1 MESLELMENE
11 EFMVSYK
18 IFKIMGDNRFM
29 AQEMVKLAQEI
40 TMKEA
45 PEDALSIVLRT
56 YFGQKIAKS
65 REKIREFEER
75 YGVDVETFYD
85 KLGTEIPLSLEY
97 EGDYLEWDF
106 ELAKLKSLEE
116 KYRGLEK
123 EQNPLR

>member
-1 MESLELMENE
+1 
-11 EFMVSYK
+11 
-18 IFKIMGDNRFM
+18 M

-45 PEDALSIVLRT
+45 PEEALIVVLKT
-56 YFGQKIAKS
+56 YLEQKIAECK
-65 REKIREFEER
+65 EKIRKFEKK

-85 KLGTEIPLSLEY
+85 KLGTEIPLSLDY

-116 KYRGLEK
+116 KYKELESYGNK
-123 EQNPLR
+123 

>member
-1 MESLELMENE
+1 
-11 EFMVSYK
+11 
-18 IFKIMGDNRFM
+18 M

-45 PEDALSIVLRT
+45 PEEALSVVLKT
-56 YFGQKIAKS
+56 YLEQKIAECK
-65 REKIREFEER
+65 EKIRKFEKK

-85 KLGTEIPLSLEY
+85 KLGTEIPLSLDY

-116 KYRGLEK
+116 KYKGLESYGNK
-123 EQNPLR
+123 

>member
-1 MESLELMENE
+1 
-11 EFMVSYK
+11 
-18 IFKIMGDNRFM
+18 M

-45 PEDALSIVLRT
+45 PEDALSIVLKT
-56 YFGQKIAKS
+56 YLEQKIAKS
-65 REKIREFEER
+65 REKIRRFEEK
-75 YGVDVETFYD
+75 YGVDVESFYD

-116 KYRGLEK
+116 KYKELEK
-123 EQNPLR
+123 KQNPLR

>member
-1 MESLELMENE
+1 
-11 EFMVSYK
+11 
-18 IFKIMGDNRFM
+18 M

-56 YFGQKIAKS
+56 SLEQKMAKS

-85 KLGTEIPLSLEY
+85 KLGTKIPLSLEY

-116 KYRGLEK
+116 KYK
-123 EQNPLR
+123 ELKLYGNK